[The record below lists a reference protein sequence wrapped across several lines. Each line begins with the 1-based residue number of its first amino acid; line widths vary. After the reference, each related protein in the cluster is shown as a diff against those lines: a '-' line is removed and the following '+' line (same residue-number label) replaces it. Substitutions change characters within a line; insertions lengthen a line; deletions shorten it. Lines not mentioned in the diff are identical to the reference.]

1 MLKKF
6 TKKEQNHKLI
16 DRKIV
21 KHVQSAFPH
30 IDLSSEGKIKKF
42 MERLIPLMKLK
53 LEGKIKTNKD
63 GSGSFDKREFIFRPI
78 NFSIFRLWVR
88 NMRSFI

>member
-63 GSGSFDKREFIFRPI
+63 GSGSFDKREL
-78 NFSIFRLWVR
+78 NK
-88 NMRSFI
+88 NKETN